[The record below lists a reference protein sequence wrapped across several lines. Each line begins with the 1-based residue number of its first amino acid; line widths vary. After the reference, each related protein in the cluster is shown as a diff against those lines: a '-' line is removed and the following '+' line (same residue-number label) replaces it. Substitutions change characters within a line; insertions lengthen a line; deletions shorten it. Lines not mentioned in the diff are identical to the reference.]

1 MNYSENTALRLQPTE
16 SYTLA
21 HTVHLSLDT
30 MSDEQLAVAYSKG
43 NDKAFELLLDRN
55 KQKLLAYILFVT
67 RNADI
72 ANDIFQDTVVKA
84 IVKLQQGLYKPSG
97 KFYCWLMR
105 IAHNSIMDSFRRT
118 RYANI
123 VDVQDDNDMTKIDND
138 AVIVKSSEDCIANE
152 QVFSDVESLMNQLP
166 KNQRDV
172 VFMRYYQQLSF
183 KEIADLTGVS
193 INTAL
198 GRMHY
203 AVHNLRSMV
212 QEHDIKLTL
221 A

>member
-1 MNYSENTALRLQPTE
+1 MNYSENTALLLQTAE
-16 SYTLA
+16 SVTLT
-21 HTVHLSLDT
+21 HTVHLTLDT

-67 RNADI
+67 RNADV

-84 IVKLQQGLYKPSG
+84 IVKLQQGSYKTTG
-97 KFYCWLMR
+97 KFYGWLLR
-105 IAHNSIMDSFRRT
+105 IAHNGVMDYFRRT
-118 RYANI
+118 RSANI
-123 VDVQDDNDMTKIDND
+123 IDVQGDNDMTLIDND
-138 AVIVKSSEDCIANE
+138 AVVVKSSEDCIANE
-152 QVFSDVESLMNQLP
+152 QVFNDVESLMNQLP

-172 VFMRYYQQLSF
+172 VFMRYYQQMSF
-183 KEIADLTGVS
+183 KEIADTTGVS

-203 AVHNLRSMV
+203 AVLNLRSMV
-212 QEHDIKLTL
+212 QKHDIRLTL
-221 A
+221 T